1 MPGVDSGQRGAVHLQ
16 LDVHL
21 AGRREGLELVQHKV
35 VGEEQILR
43 LHSRKGALQIC
54 KRNGKLS
61 LRCQIKRHE
70 QEMKHTI

>member
-1 MPGVDSGQRGAVHLQ
+1 
-16 LDVHL
+16 L